1 MGKIGVIYE
10 GRGGK
15 VRNGGYT
22 RRKGWTGYELGVIHT
37 GRGGQGRNRG
47 NTRRTGWTGWK

>member
-22 RRKGWTGYELGVIHT
+22 RRKGWTGYKLGVLHT
-37 GRGGQGRNRG
+37 GRGGQGRNRC
-47 NTRRTGWTGWK
+47 NTRSTGWTGWK